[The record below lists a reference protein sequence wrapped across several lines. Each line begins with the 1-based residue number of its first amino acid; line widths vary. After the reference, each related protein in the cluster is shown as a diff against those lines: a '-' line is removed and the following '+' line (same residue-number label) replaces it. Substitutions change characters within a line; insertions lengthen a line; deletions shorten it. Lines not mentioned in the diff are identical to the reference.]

1 MKNKTIQAN
10 ELASEITKMLTE
22 YTEEVTD
29 IAKQVVDKV
38 AEGTMQEVKN
48 HVTWLN
54 HKVPYYQECFRLTT
68 SFENKRNKR
77 RTWYVAKG
85 QHRLTHLLEFG
96 HHTRRIKHG
105 KAYTQAYPHVKYGD
119 EYVKNNL
126 EREMKEAIEN
136 ARA

>member
-1 MKNKTIQAN
+1 MSKKIQADD
-10 ELASEITKMLTE
+10 LASEISKMLTE

-29 IAKQVVDKV
+29 IAKEVVDKV
-38 AEGTMQEVKN
+38 AEDTMKEIKS
-48 HVTWLN
+48 HITW
-54 HKVPYYQECFRLTT
+54 KDKTYASKFALTT

-77 RTWYVAKG
+77 RTWYVKPPYY
-85 QHRLTHLLEFG
+85 RLTHLLEFG

-119 EYVKNNL
+119 EYVRNNF